1 MRSKIIDFHVRVWDN
16 DVFIHDRYNLD
27 YACMAEMEGFQC
39 NYREGTK
46 EYDDLR
52 RVCGEIAEKFREL
65 GKLLKENSTL
75 SEKSRCD
82 K

>member
-1 MRSKIIDFHVRVWDN
+1 MNKKIIDFHVRVWDN

-39 NYREGTK
+39 NHEEGTK

-52 RVCGEIAEKFREL
+52 RVCGEIAEKFKEL
-65 GKLLKENSTL
+65 GKLLRKDEGNSPL
-75 SEKSRCD
+75 SEKS
-82 K
+82 

>member
-1 MRSKIIDFHVRVWDN
+1 MKDNIIDFHVRVWDGS
-16 DVFIHDRYNLD
+16 VFIHDRHNLD
-27 YACMAEMEGFQC
+27 YTSMGVMEGFQC

-52 RVCGEIAEKFREL
+52 RVCGEIAEKFKEL

-75 SEKSRCD
+75 SEKS
-82 K
+82 